1 MNGVLQFSVFSE
13 GIVVT
18 TLGYPFLSSQKSSN
32 GFDDFPQSLGGD
44 KHTSL
49 MTV

>member
-18 TLGYPFLSSQKSSN
+18 TLGYPFLSSQNQN

-49 MTV
+49 MSV